1 MSDSSSEAIPPLN
14 YLLTVSKGID
24 KSRIVT
30 AGYGDERP
38 IATNDTDAGRQQN
51 RRIEATEL

>member
-1 MSDSSSEAIPPLN
+1 MAAQTCRD
-14 YLLTVSKGID
+14 YMGSKGID
-24 KSRIVT
+24 KGRIVT
-30 AGYGDERP
+30 ACYGDERP